1 MKDLYQKKI
10 EQRTTLLV
18 LFFTIWFGV
27 IIFRLVQLQ
36 VIQHPQLKARVID
49 QNQDKVDIFP
59 RRGTIFD
66 RHGNIFARSISCQSV
81 FFSPF
86 KDETNELHFQK
97 INRLKKILELSAEDI
112 KKIKTRIKK
121 KKNFIYIKRKISSE
135 NVEKVKNLDLGGI
148 FLLEESKRFYPQ
160 KSLAAHVIGRVNIDN
175 KGQSGIEIT
184 YDSILGG
191 KKGERLNLID
201 AKKRQYRYEILKNP
215 QPGKDLY
222 LTIDETIQY
231 YASRELK
238 KAVLK
243 ARAKWGTIIV
253 SHPESGEI
261 LAMAN
266 YPDFN
271 LNHPPSQLSLT
282 DRIKAIHPGFDPG
295 STFKIILASAALES
309 KKVSL
314 NDKFDCSKG
323 FRRISGK
330 TIRDHHRYDIL
341 TFPEVIIHSS
351 NVGATLISDKL
362 GEKTFYNMIKA
373 YGFGSKTGIDLWAEE
388 KGTFHALDKWESISP
403 ASLSIGYEISVTA
416 IQMLQAVNVL
426 ANRGVIIPFRI
437 TKNIPKKFESYPG
450 EHKRVIS
457 SQTAMILTDI
467 LTKAVTEGTGKKASI
482 IGFTVAGKTG
492 TAQKLDKKTGR
503 YSSNSH
509 ISLFTGFV
517 PAAKPVISMIVVID
531 EPQGKYYGG
540 EIAAPVFRDIGAY
553 TLQYLQIPQE
563 TTVSQPLIT
572 ARLGRQ
578 D

>member
-10 EQRTTLLV
+10 GQRTTLLI
-18 LFFTIWFGV
+18 LFFMLWFGV

-36 VIQHPQLKARVID
+36 VIQHPRLKARVID
-49 QNQDKVDIFP
+49 QNQDKVDILP

-66 RHGNIFARSISCQSV
+66 RYGNIFARSIPCQSV
-81 FFSPF
+81 FLSPF

-97 INRLKKILELSAEDI
+97 INRLKKILGLSAEDI
-112 KKIKTRIKK
+112 RKIKTRIKK
-121 KKNFIYIKRKISSE
+121 KNNFIYIKRKISPE
-135 NVEKVKNLDLGGI
+135 AAEKVKNLNLSGI
-148 FLLEESKRFYPQ
+148 FFEEESKRFYPQ
-160 KSLAAHVIGRVNIDN
+160 KNLAAHVIGRVNIDN

-191 KKGERLNLID
+191 KKGKRLNLID
-201 AKKRQYRYEILKNP
+201 AKKRQYKYEILKNP

-243 ARAKWGTIIV
+243 ARAKWGTVIV
-253 SHPESGEI
+253 SNPESGEI

-282 DRIKAIHPGFDPG
+282 DRIKAIHPRFDPG

-323 FRRISGK
+323 YRRISGK

-362 GEKTFYNMIKA
+362 GKKTFYNMIKA

-388 KGTFHALDKWESISP
+388 KGTFHSLDKWEAISP

-437 TKNIPKKFESYPG
+437 AKNIPKKFESNPG
-450 EHKRVIS
+450 EHKRVLS
-457 SQTAMILTDI
+457 TQTALILTDI
-467 LTKAVTEGTGKKASI
+467 LTKVVTEGTGKEANI
-482 IGFTVAGKTG
+482 IGYTVAGKTG
-492 TAQKLDKKTGR
+492 TAQKLDQKTGR

-517 PAAKPVISMIVVID
+517 PADKPVISMIVVID
-531 EPQGKYYGG
+531 DPQGKYYGG

-563 TTVSQPLIT
+563 TSPSQPLIT
-572 ARLGRQ
+572 ARLERQ

>member
-1 MKDLYQKKI
+1 
-10 EQRTTLLV
+10 
-18 LFFTIWFGV
+18 
-27 IIFRLVQLQ
+27 
-36 VIQHPQLKARVID
+36 
-49 QNQDKVDIFP
+49 
-59 RRGTIFD
+59 
-66 RHGNIFARSISCQSV
+66 
-81 FFSPF
+81 
-86 KDETNELHFQK
+86 
-97 INRLKKILELSAEDI
+97 
-112 KKIKTRIKK
+112 
-121 KKNFIYIKRKISSE
+121 
-135 NVEKVKNLDLGGI
+135 
-148 FLLEESKRFYPQ
+148 
-160 KSLAAHVIGRVNIDN
+160 VIGRVNIDN

-191 KKGERLNLID
+191 KKGKRLNLID

-238 KAVLK
+238 NAVLK

-253 SHPESGEI
+253 SNPESGEI

-323 FRRISGK
+323 FRWISGK
-330 TIRDHHRYDIL
+330 TIRDHHRYGIL

-351 NVGATLISDKL
+351 NVGATLISDKV

-388 KGTFHALDKWESISP
+388 KGTFHPLDKWETISP

-437 TKNIPKKFESYPG
+437 AKNIPKKFESNPS
-450 EHKRVIS
+450 EHKRVLS
-457 SQTAMILTDI
+457 SQTATILTDI
-467 LTKAVTEGTGKKASI
+467 LTKAATEGTGKEANI
-482 IGFTVAGKTG
+482 TGYTVAGKTG
-492 TAQKLDKKTGR
+492 TAQKLNLKTGR

-509 ISLFTGFV
+509 TALFVGFV

-531 EPQGKYYGG
+531 DPQGKYYGG
-540 EIAAPVFRDIGAY
+540 EIAAPVFREVGAY
-553 TLQYLQIPQE
+553 TLQYLQVPQE
-563 TTVSQPLIT
+563 TTASQPLIT